1 MWNSHVTKFLS
12 AYCHNELDTEKMAAV
27 KAHLANCVR
36 CQNDLAQVKSG
47 ISFAKQLQT
56 SNAPETI
63 WPAISADL
71 REAKMTPQKLFPWRL
86 VLTSAVVL
94 CVAIVGWNL
103 FLRKS
108 KINPAPKNIAR
119 ERQPAKVD
127 DWEITRIAGAPN
139 IGNTKINDTE
149 KLGVGEW
156 LETDQ
161 ASRAK
166 LKIADIGYVNI
177 DPNSR
182 VKLVKTQS
190 DEHRIELEK
199 GKLSAMILAPPRLFV
214 VDTPSAT
221 AVDLGCAYT
230 LEVDEAGNSLL
241 HVTSGWVSFVLY
253 DHESFIPAGAVCA
266 TRKGLGVGTPYYAD
280 AAPAFIKLLAKIDFD
295 KTTAIANAVSDLLP
309 QSREKD
315 GLTLWH
321 LLQRSDW
328 DESLRS
334 SIFDRLAKLQP
345 PPKGVTREGILHQ
358 DRKMLDQWWQ
368 EWMY

>member
-1 MWNSHVTKFLS
+1 MWNSHITKYLS
-12 AYCHNELDTEKMAAV
+12 AYCHNELDDEKAAQV
-27 KAHLANCVR
+27 KAHLANCAR
-36 CQNDLAQVKSG
+36 CQNDLEQVKSG
-47 ISFAKQLQT
+47 IAFAQHLQI
-56 SNAPETI
+56 SAAPQTI
-63 WPAISADL
+63 WPAIAANL
-71 REAKMTPQKLFPWRL
+71 HEEKLAPQKIFPWRL

-94 CVAIVGWNL
+94 CVVIVGWNL
-103 FLRKS
+103 FFRKN
-108 KINPAPKNIAR
+108 KISSGSENIAQKR
-119 ERQPAKVD
+119 PAIKAN

-266 TRKGLGVGTPYYAD
+266 TRKGLGVGTPYYSD
-280 AAPAFIKLLAKIDFD
+280 ATPAFIELLTKIDFD
-295 KTTAIANAVSDLLP
+295 KTIAIADAVNYLLP
-309 QSREKD
+309 QAREKD

-328 DESLRS
+328 DERLRS
-334 SIFDRLAKLQP
+334 AIFDRLAKLQP
-345 PPKGVTREGILHQ
+345 PPKGVTRTGILQQ
-358 DRKMLDQWWQ
+358 DRKMLEQWWE